1 VFTSA
6 RVQAG
11 HQRLRLGGAF
21 VLLMACSHTRSKSA
35 SWIFR
40 CQLAPVNCPR
50 TSTQI
55 GAEDTDRRSGVTP
68 APRAISHGYAAPGCR
83 RSSVAVNSLRGKTDA
98 AMSLVRIWVYDGILA
113 SSVAGASDVFTAANA
128 ISAEHLG
135 RGRDKARLLK
145 WRIESLDGRD
155 VQSASN
161 QMIKVDGPINS
172 RAAADVV
179 IVPGPF
185 VRDIERFLKKTD
197 LVAPLLT
204 ALRRQHEHGELS
216 SCRGRIAG
224 RRRRHDSLGQGQ
236 GFC

>member
-1 VFTSA
+1 
-6 RVQAG
+6 
-11 HQRLRLGGAF
+11 
-21 VLLMACSHTRSKSA
+21 
-35 SWIFR
+35 
-40 CQLAPVNCPR
+40 
-50 TSTQI
+50 
-55 GAEDTDRRSGVTP
+55 
-68 APRAISHGYAAPGCR
+68 
-83 RSSVAVNSLRGKTDA
+83 
-98 AMSLVRIWVYDGILA
+98 MSLVRIWVYDGILA